1 MQLEALVLKIVISA
15 VPILFAITVHEASH
29 GYAAKYFGDL
39 TAEKMGRIS
48 LNPFRHIDPLGTIIL
63 PAITLIV
70 GGVLFGWA
78 KPVPV
83 NFANLRNPKKDMLW
97 VAAAGPASNLV
108 MAIAWGILLGFVKR
122 GLDAGEFPTAA
133 YLFIEMAYVGIT
145 INVVLMVLN
154 LLPMPPLDGGR
165 IAVSLLPNNLATQ
178 LSRVEQ
184 YGFIILIALMFSGI
198 LGKILSPFIGFFE
211 HIILRIFV

>member
-1 MQLEALVLKIVISA
+1 MQLEALFFKIVISA
-15 VPILFAITVHEASH
+15 IPILFAITVHEASH

-48 LNPFRHIDPLGTIIL
+48 LNPFRHIDPIGTIIL

-108 MAIAWGILLGFVKR
+108 MAIAWGILLGFVQR
-122 GLDAGEFPTAA
+122 GLQAGEFPTVAN
-133 YLFIEMAYVGIT
+133 LFIDMAYVGIT
-145 INVVLMVLN
+145 INIVLMVLN
-154 LLPMPPLDGGR
+154 LLPMPPLDGGC
-165 IAVSLLPNNLATQ
+165 IAVSLLPNNLAMQ
-178 LSRVEQ
+178 LSRIEQ
-184 YGFIILIALMFSGI
+184 YGFIILIALMFTGV

-211 HIILRIFV
+211 QIIFRIFV